1 MHILIAGA
9 SGLIGQRL
17 IPILQHAGH
26 QVSVLSTQKNPNAFS
41 SSISS
46 FYWSPEKGQI
56 DVNALNGVDVIIN
69 LAGATVAQR
78 WTAKNKKAIFE
89 SRVLGTRLLGESL
102 KNKNHSV
109 SHFISA
115 SAIGIYPAH
124 ADTIYLE
131 TSPSVSQDFLGQVV
145 YAWENEVDSLSSL
158 VSNCSK
164 IRIGLVLAKEGGA
177 LIPLAIP
184 TSLGFGAWFGSGK
197 QWQSWIHIDDLV
209 RLFVFVL
216 DHPGCYN
223 GVAPNPVSQKYLVKA
238 IAKTYSRP
246 QWLPGIPKVIL
257 QVAMGAMSK
266 LLFDSI
272 HASSAYAVKKG
283 FTFKYNTIQE
293 ALKDLL
299 PLRAK
304 K

>member
-17 IPILQHAGH
+17 TPILQHAGH

-69 LAGATVAQR
+69 LAGATVSQR

-89 SRVLGTRLLGESL
+89 SRVLGTRLLAESL
-102 KNKNHSV
+102 RNSNHSV

-115 SAIGIYPAH
+115 SAIGIYPPH
-124 ADTIYLE
+124 ADTIYSE
-131 TSPSVSQDFLGQVV
+131 TSTSISPNFLGQVV
-145 YAWENEVDSLSSL
+145 YAWENEVDSLTD
-158 VSNCSK
+158 VVPRCSK
-164 IRIGLVLAKEGGA
+164 IRIGLVLAKDGGA

-184 TSLGFGAWFGSGK
+184 ASLGFGAWFGSGK
-197 QWQSWIHIDDLV
+197 QWQSWVHIDDLV
-209 RLFVFVL
+209 RLFVFVMA
-216 DHPGCYN
+216 HPGCYN

-293 ALKDLL
+293 ALNDLL